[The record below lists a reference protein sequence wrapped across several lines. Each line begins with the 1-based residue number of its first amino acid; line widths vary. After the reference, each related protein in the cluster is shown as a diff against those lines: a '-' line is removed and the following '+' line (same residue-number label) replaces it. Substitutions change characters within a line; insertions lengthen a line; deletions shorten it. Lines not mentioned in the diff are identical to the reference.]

1 MSALGYRL
9 KNGVGSRSHATS
21 MSEMRTEMPST
32 LVKSRM
38 SLILSLPILWKFCD
52 PHPKSFLTASF
63 SMPLLPMC
71 HVATPISVMYRYN
84 SSSIAPTMKFVRPSD
99 LSRIVQNLAKS
110 L

>member
-1 MSALGYRL
+1 
-9 KNGVGSRSHATS
+9 
-21 MSEMRTEMPST
+21 
-32 LVKSRM
+32 
-38 SLILSLPILWKFCD
+38 
-52 PHPKSFLTASF
+52 
-63 SMPLLPMC
+63 MPLLPMC